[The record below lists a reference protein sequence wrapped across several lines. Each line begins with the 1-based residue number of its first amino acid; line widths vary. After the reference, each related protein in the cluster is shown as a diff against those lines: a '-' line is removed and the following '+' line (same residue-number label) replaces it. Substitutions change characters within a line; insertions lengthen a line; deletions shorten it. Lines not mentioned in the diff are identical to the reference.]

1 MENGSLSEQYKSQF
15 KDLIKSADLESD
27 AELETLMSEIATL
40 HDSVLHQELGQMAR
54 KVHDSFHQFA
64 SENRFRELAH
74 DDIPDAKE
82 RLQYIVTKTD
92 EAAHNTMTIAEEAI
106 SLAEAMEQ
114 RCQKLCNDW
123 VREDKSFPEG
133 RDASLTDACLID
145 VFRSMQ
151 MEAKGINEKMMQIIV
166 AQEFQDITGQ
176 MIKKVINIVQE
187 LEQNML
193 RLVKLTATTQ
203 ATEKPRAKVSAE
215 TAVGPQMANSKL
227 EGVAHS
233 QEDVDDVLA
242 SMGF

>member
-1 MENGSLSEQYKSQF
+1 MEFASVTEQYKSQF
-15 KDLIKSADLESD
+15 KDLIKSADLD
-27 AELETLMSEIATL
+27 NDVELENLMGELAIL
-40 HDSVLHQELGQMAR
+40 QESVWHQELGQMAR
-54 KVHDSFHQFA
+54 KIHDSFHLFA
-64 SENRFRELAH
+64 SDNRFRELAH
-74 DDIPDAKE
+74 DDIPDARE

-114 RCQKLCNDW
+114 RCQKLCHDW

-133 RDASLTDACLID
+133 RNASLTDPCLID

-151 MEAKGINEKMMQIIV
+151 MEAKGINEKMMQIIL

-176 MIKKVINIVQE
+176 MIKQVINIVQE

-193 RLVKLTATTQ
+193 RMVKLTATVQTNK
-203 ATEKPRAKVSAE
+203 KPRAEISAE
-215 TAVGPQMANSKL
+215 TAVGPQIANSKL
-227 EGVAHS
+227 EGVVQS
-233 QEDVDDVLA
+233 QDEVDDVLA